1 MNCVTNKF
9 QHAIRKPHIR
19 GFIYFELLSVVSDLR
34 FGVSSIDLLSGT
46 YFNPIVGIPYTDM
59 EEEISVSIVTH
70 WDTRVVAALYRAGG
84 WWKEEWDPADLT
96 SLMRSSFAFA
106 IAHTTHSR
114 QAVGMGR
121 VISDGVSDAYIQ
133 DLVVIPGWRGKG
145 VGKQILSSLIAYCH
159 VHRITWIGLIAE
171 PGTMEFYTSMGFSPL
186 KGYIPMKFNYNTLN
200 QTPSDTEHIT
210 SRVANHQEKRPEC

>member
-1 MNCVTNKF
+1 
-9 QHAIRKPHIR
+9 
-19 GFIYFELLSVVSDLR
+19 
-34 FGVSSIDLLSGT
+34 
-46 YFNPIVGIPYTDM
+46 M

-70 WDTRVVAALYRAGG
+70 WDTRVVADLYRAGG
-84 WWKEEWDPADLT
+84 WWKEEWHPDDLT
-96 SLMRSSFAFA
+96 SLMSSSFAFA
-106 IAHTTHSR
+106 IAHTAQSR

-145 VGKQILSSLIAYCH
+145 VGKQILSSLIAYCR

-186 KGYIPMKFNYNTLN
+186 KGYIPMKFNYHTLS
-200 QTPSDTEHIT
+200 QTPSETERIT
-210 SRVANHQEKRPEC
+210 RRSGDNQEKRPGC